1 MNLIIKSTKINVV
14 NEPTTVYQSKTDVDE
29 QLHPVL
35 IKLLEKAIQE
45 CNEGKFFLHKKVK
58 QK

>member
-1 MNLIIKSTKINVV
+1 M
-14 NEPTTVYQSKTDVDE
+14 YQSKTDIDE

-58 QK
+58 QKVREKYLFIK